1 MFTQPGVDHITLAT
15 IPDTDSIPNV
25 ITKDIVIIGTGFAGM
40 GMAIKLKESGRDDFV
55 VLEKAHDVGGTWRDN
70 TYPGCECDIPSH
82 MYSFSHEL
90 NNDWSKSFS
99 GQPEIWA
106 YMRKVADKHDLRKMI
121 DFGVEVEGA
130 SWDEAAKRWTI
141 HTNGLTYVARVLVAG
156 VGGLHIPNIPE
167 VTGTDTFDGP
177 MFHSA
182 RWDHNVDLK
191 DKKVVVIGTGAS
203 AIQFIPIIAQEVGEL
218 TVFQRTPAWV
228 LPKKDKPTSSLK
240 KTAFSNVPGAM
251 RAYRNALYW
260 GLESRAIAFNGHL
273 NVLPFAEKIV
283 TRYLKKAIPD
293 EELRAKLTPDYRLG
307 CKRVLQSNTY
317 YPTFLRDNVDLNTD
331 GVAEI
336 VSDGVIDKNGVKHEA
351 DVIIWGTGFHVIDA
365 FDYLSIKGREGR
377 DLATQFKE
385 GGVETYLGMTIHG
398 FPNLYFM
405 LGPNTALGH
414 NSVVFMIE
422 QQTKYIIRML
432 DEMQLRG
439 AAAAEATLEAQTE
452 FNVEVQKR
460 VSKGIW
466 TTGGCTSWYLDS
478 HGKNRTIW
486 PKFTFQYWW
495 ETRKVNAP
503 DFTWEKAA

>member
-1 MFTQPGVDHITLAT
+1 MFTQPGVDHVTLAT

-240 KTAFSNVPGAM
+240 KTAFTNVPGAM

>member
-1 MFTQPGVDHITLAT
+1 M
-15 IPDTDSIPNV
+15 

-90 NNDWSKSFS
+90 NDNWSKSFS

-121 DFGVEVEGA
+121 NFGVEVKGA

-167 VTGTDTFDGP
+167 LTGTDTFDGP

-203 AIQFIPIIAQEVGEL
+203 AIQFIPIIAQEVGKL

-228 LPKKDKPTSSLK
+228 LPKKDKQTSSLK
-240 KTAFSNVPGAM
+240 KTAFANVPGAM

-260 GLESRAIAFNGHL
+260 GLESRAVAFNGHL

-283 TRYLKKAIPD
+283 TRYLKKTIQD

-385 GGVETYLGMTIHG
+385 GGVETYLGMTIHN

-432 DEMQLRG
+432 DEMRLRG
-439 AAAAEATLEAQTE
+439 AASAEATLEAQTE

-495 ETRKVNAP
+495 ETRKVNTP

>member
-1 MFTQPGVDHITLAT
+1 MISK
-15 IPDTDSIPNV
+15 DT
-25 ITKDIVIIGTGFAGM
+25 VIIGTGFSGM
-40 GMAIKLKESGRDDFV
+40 GMAIKMLESGRDDFV

-82 MYSFSHEL
+82 MYSFSYEL
-90 NNDWSKSFS
+90 NTDWSKSFS

-106 YMRKVADKHDLRKMI
+106 YMRKVADEKGIRPMI
-121 DFGVEVEGA
+121 DFGVEVKGA
-130 SWDEAAKRWTI
+130 SWDEDDKRWTI
-141 HTNGLTYVARVLVAG
+141 TTNGETYVARFLVAG

-167 VTGTDTFDGP
+167 ITGAETFAGP

-182 RWDHNVDLK
+182 TWDHGIDLK

-203 AIQFIPIIAQEVGEL
+203 AIQFVPIIAQEVGAL

-240 KTAFSNVPGAM
+240 KTAFARVPGAT

-260 GLESRAIAFNGHL
+260 GLESRAVAFNGHL
-273 NVLPFAEKIV
+273 NVLPFAEKV
-283 TRYLKKAIPD
+283 VKRYLEKAIPD
-293 EELRAKLTPDYRLG
+293 DELRAKLTPDYRLG

-317 YPTFLRDNVDLNTD
+317 YPTFLRDNVELNTD
-331 GVAEI
+331 GVAKI
-336 VSDGVIDKNGVKHEA
+336 VPDGVIDGNGVKHEA
-351 DVIIWGTGFHVIDA
+351 DIVIWGTGFHVVDA
-365 FDYLSIKGREGR
+365 FDYLDIKGRGGR
-377 DLATQFKE
+377 DLATQFKDN
-385 GGVETYLGMTIHG
+385 GVETYMGMMING
-398 FPNLYFM
+398 FPNLAFM

-422 QQTKYIIRML
+422 QQTKFIIKLL
-432 DEMQLRG
+432 DEMRSRG
-439 AAAAEATLEAQTE
+439 AEAAEATLEAQTA
-452 FNVEVQKR
+452 FNEEIQDL

-495 ETRKVNAP
+495 ETRKVNTS
-503 DFTWEKAA
+503 DFAWDQAA